1 VEQDCVFCKIATGV
15 FDTQFVYQDEKLVAF
30 RDMNPQ
36 APVHILIIPRRHIP
50 QIRQLKGN
58 DDKLV
63 GRMILVAIKLA
74 EQEQIS
80 ESGYRL
86 VFNCGENGGQEVDHI
101 HLHLFGGRKMTWPP
115 G

>member
-1 VEQDCVFCKIATGV
+1 VEQDCIFCKIAAGA
-15 FDTQFVYQDEKLVAF
+15 FDTQFVYKDEKLVAF

-50 QIRQLKGN
+50 QIRQLKRN

>member
-1 VEQDCVFCKIATGV
+1 VEQDCIFCKIAAGA
-15 FDTQFVYQDEKLVAF
+15 FDTQFVYQDEELVAF
-30 RDMNPQ
+30 RDINPQ

-50 QIRQLKGN
+50 QIRQLQGN

-63 GRMILVAIKLA
+63 GRMILTAVELA
-74 EQEQIS
+74 KQEQIA
-80 ESGYRL
+80 ESGYRI

-101 HLHLFGGRKMTWPP
+101 HLHLLGGRKMTWPP